1 MMTRN
6 LDNNNN
12 KRSSNYSPSSFT
24 DSSYDNNQN
33 NNQSPR
39 NHNDNEDNNNNNNN
53 NKNGNP
59 DQWEDRMSKCRERNR
74 EHAKKTRL
82 RKKMGLDGMK
92 GKLLELQTEVCIY
105 IYINHLLFFTI
116 LL

>member
-6 LDNNNN
+6 LDNSN

-39 NHNDNEDNNNNNNN
+39 NHNDNEDNNNNNN
-53 NKNGNP
+53 KTGNP

-105 IYINHLLFFTI
+105 IY
-116 LL
+116 

>member
-39 NHNDNEDNNNNNNN
+39 NHNDNEDNNNNN

-105 IYINHLLFFTI
+105 IHHQFFVTMLL
-116 LL
+116 